1 MENESSYLLEVKR
14 KVRDLVRCL
23 RPVPGSSA
31 QQSAASQTSAAC
43 ALAGLFNRQ
52 PETRQL
58 FLAEGGVLA
67 ALELLDA
74 ELARVAEA
82 GLEVLRAFTA
92 SDTRLLESLCLVGL
106 VPVVVR
112 MAAAGGAVSSSW
124 QAALGGGGGGS
135 SSYSSAA
142 LAGGSGS
149 VSGPGRDGGAAAAA
163 AAAAGVG
170 ALALGGPPVHS
181 GSSAE
186 VTHLRRKAAG
196 FVVQLCFAKD
206 TTLQMFIACGGL
218 RCLVVMVQDNLQDCN
233 TLTPVAVT
241 CIWQVLETYGALP
254 INYICRIFAG
264 AGLVPRL
271 FAVIKQL
278 TSLSRQQQQQQQ
290 RGIGSFGAQG
300 AGAPVTKL
308 QHLNCPLTPQGL
320 PFATSDFFPLG
331 SLGAGGGRDAPQAAA
346 DSGSD
351 ASGPMSVPVG
361 SKALGS
367 SMLGGRKGS
376 PVVEAGLAGEHVSV
390 SAAMTSSGICSV
402 WVAALTYRVG
412 HLCQLLAELKVCSA
426 SVECAPS
433 GMLHD
438 SHSARCLLLCFL
450 CMLGPQVLMSC
461 SSSNSTGAPCPTATT
476 AAAQQQVLVAART
489 CGPATSSSSSSRRGR
504 SGCRRSVWTCC
515 WCWPMLTV
523 LSRG

>member
-1 MENESSYLLEVKR
+1 
-14 KVRDLVRCL
+14 
-23 RPVPGSSA
+23 
-31 QQSAASQTSAAC
+31 
-43 ALAGLFNRQ
+43 
-52 PETRQL
+52 
-58 FLAEGGVLA
+58 VLA

-74 ELARVAEA
+74 DLARVAEA

-92 SDTRLLESLCLVGL
+92 SDTRLLESLCLVGF

-112 MAAAGGAVSSSW
+112 MAAAGGAVSSGW
-124 QAALGGGGGGS
+124 QALGVGGGGS

-142 LAGGSGS
+142 LAGGSSG
-149 VSGPGRDGGAAAAA
+149 SGPGRDGGGGAAAGAAAAA

-181 GSSAE
+181 GTSAE

-241 CIWQVLETYGALP
+241 CIWQVLETNGALP
-254 INYICRIFAG
+254 INYICRIFAA

-278 TSLSRQQQQQQQ
+278 ISLSRQQQQQ

-308 QHLNCPLTPQGL
+308 AHLNCPLTPQGL

-331 SLGAGGGRDAPQAAA
+331 SLGAGGSRDAPQATAA
-346 DSGSD
+346 DGGSD
-351 ASGPMSVPVG
+351 GAGPVPVPVPVPVG
-361 SKALGS
+361 SKTLGS

-376 PVVEAGLAGEHVSV
+376 PVVEAGLAGEHGFV
-390 SAAMTSSGICSV
+390 SARSI
-402 WVAALTYRVG
+402 
-412 HLCQLLAELKVCSA
+412 LLA
-426 SVECAPS
+426 SV
-433 GMLHD
+433 GV
-438 SHSARCLLLCFL
+438 
-450 CMLGPQVLMSC
+450 LG
-461 SSSNSTGAPCPTATT
+461 G
-476 AAAQQQVLVAART
+476 
-489 CGPATSSSSSSRRGR
+489 RR
-504 SGCRRSVWTCC
+504 
-515 WCWPMLTV
+515 
-523 LSRG
+523 

>member
-14 KVRDLVRCL
+14 KVRDLVRGL

-43 ALAGLFNRQ
+43 ALAGLFSRQ

-124 QAALGGGGGGS
+124 QVLGGGGGGS

-142 LAGGSGS
+142 LAGGS
-149 VSGPGRDGGAAAAA
+149 VSGPGRDGSAA

-170 ALALGGPPVHS
+170 ALALGGPPLHS

-254 INYICRIFAG
+254 INYICRIFAA

-278 TSLSRQQQQQQQ
+278 ISLSRLQQQQQQ

-320 PFATSDFFPLG
+320 PFATSDFFPLA

-346 DSGSD
+346 DGGSD
-351 ASGPMSVPVG
+351 AAGPMSIPVG
-361 SKALGS
+361 SKTLGS

-390 SAAMTSSGICSV
+390 SAAMTSGICSV
-402 WVAALTYRVG
+402 WVGAFTYRVN
-412 HLCQLLAELKVCSA
+412 HLCSCWLSSRFALQVLSA
-426 SVECAPS
+426 
-433 GMLHD
+433 LRQ
-438 SHSARCLLLCFL
+438 ARC
-450 CMLGPQVLMSC
+450 MS
-461 SSSNSTGAPCPTATT
+461 
-476 AAAQQQVLVAART
+476 
-489 CGPATSSSSSSRRGR
+489 
-504 SGCRRSVWTCC
+504 
-515 WCWPMLTV
+515 LTV
-523 LSRG
+523 QGVCCCASCVCWGRRH